1 MDLSRFLYPHLTRG
15 ESLASTLERMIFDG
29 RIEPGERIPS
39 ERALAEQLGYSRG
52 SVREALR
59 DLSQKGLVVR
69 KPGAG
74 TIVQGFDASPMG
86 RTIRAGL
93 PVGNVELLQVM
104 EVRACI
110 EPPLAERAAI
120 RATEQDVAQLYK
132 IVEDTRA
139 VKNGT
144 DFATLDRSFHLAV
157 AQYTYN
163 PLLVSLLDKAQELAA
178 LSRSDKYLTPNRI
191 TTSAEEHQAIVE
203 AIARRDAPGA
213 FTAAAAHV
221 ASVQCRILQEAQ
233 E

>member
-1 MDLSRFLYPHLTRG
+1 MDLSRFLSPHLTRG
-15 ESLASTLERMIFDG
+15 ESLASALERMIFDG
-29 RIEPGERIPS
+29 RIGPGERIPS

-93 PVGNVELLQVM
+93 PGGNVELLQVM

-110 EPPLAERAAI
+110 EPPLAERAAV
-120 RATEQDVAQLYK
+120 RASEQDVSQLYK

-139 VKNGT
+139 VESGP
-144 DFATLDRSFHLAV
+144 DFVVLDRSFHLAV

-163 PLLVSLLDKAQELAA
+163 PLLVSLLDKAQELTA
-178 LSRSDKYLTPNRI
+178 LSRSDKYLTPSRI
-191 TTSAEEHQAIVE
+191 STSVQEHRAIAD

-213 FTAAAAHV
+213 FGAAAAHV
-221 ASVQCRILQEAQ
+221 ASIRGRILQEAQ
-233 E
+233 Q